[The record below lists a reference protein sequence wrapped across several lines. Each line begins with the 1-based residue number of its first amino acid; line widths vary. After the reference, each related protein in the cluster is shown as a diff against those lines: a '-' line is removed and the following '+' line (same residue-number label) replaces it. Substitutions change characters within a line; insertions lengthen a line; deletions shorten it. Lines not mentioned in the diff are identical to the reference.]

1 MNQRGKNQTAAWWY
15 FLNKF
20 HVKPPSL
27 EQKTRKISL
36 TQLAV
41 DDPKLV
47 QFESLLKTEGITRGL
62 LGPKEADR
70 IRERHILNCLPLS
83 TFFEP
88 ESKLKVADLGSGAG
102 LPGVV
107 VAIANPTLDLTLI
120 EPLARRA
127 QFLSEVISA
136 LGLDIKIEAK
146 NSKLVT
152 KKFDVVMARAVA
164 PIDKLLELA
173 RPLLNPNGRVLALV
187 GQNIH
192 SQFSASSSN
201 IFGKFDLT
209 LHQLELGE
217 ASVLVIEAK
226 LKRGDAA

>member
-1 MNQRGKNQTAAWWY
+1 M
-15 FLNKF
+15 
-20 HVKPPSL
+20 KPPSL
-27 EQKTRKISL
+27 EQKTRKITL

-41 DDPKLV
+41 DDSKLV
-47 QFESLLKTEGITRGL
+47 QFESFLKTEGITRGL

-88 ESKLKVADLGSGAG
+88 GSKLKVADLGSGAG

-107 VAIANPTLDLTLI
+107 IAIANPTLDLTLI

-136 LGLDIKIEAK
+136 LELDIKIEAK

-192 SQFSASSSN
+192 SQFSASSSS
-201 IFGKFDLT
+201 IFGKFNLT
-209 LHQLELGE
+209 LHQLELEE

>member
-1 MNQRGKNQTAAWWY
+1 M
-15 FLNKF
+15 
-20 HVKPPSL
+20 KPPSL

-47 QFESLLKTEGITRGL
+47 QFESFLKTEGITRGL

-127 QFLSEVISA
+127 QFLSRSEEHTS
-136 LGLDIKIEAK
+136 
-146 NSKLVT
+146 
-152 KKFDVVMARAVA
+152 
-164 PIDKLLELA
+164 EL
-173 RPLLNPNGRVLALV
+173 
-187 GQNIH
+187 QSH
-192 SQFSASSSN
+192 
-201 IFGKFDLT
+201 
-209 LHQLELGE
+209 
-217 ASVLVIEAK
+217 
-226 LKRGDAA
+226 